1 MSRFLEALNGVRKEG
16 PPPVWLMRQAGRY
29 LPEYQAI
36 RRRIPLAQMFSTPEV
51 AAEVT
56 LLPIDI
62 LGVDAAILF
71 SDILV
76 AVEMLG
82 LKALYQDGTA
92 PRIIPRIE
100 TPQQVDAL
108 KQIPA
113 CQANSYVART
123 IQLLEPLLNC
133 PLIGF
138 VGGPFTLACYC
149 LEEGATG
156 AMQKMRFWMEHHPEA
171 LKLLLEKLTVALV
184 DLAKLQIEAGVEA
197 LQIFDSWAGVL
208 PKPLFERFALP
219 YLKKLTEQLKPLGVP
234 ILLFTR
240 HSASYVTELAALGAR
255 GISLSED
262 ADFREIREQLGS
274 QVVLQ
279 GNLSPDLLSG
289 PVSEV
294 VAATQRLL
302 QQMGGD
308 PAFIVNLAHG
318 VTPAAKVECVR
329 ALVDT
334 VRNGSAAA
342 W

>member
-36 RRRIPLAQMFSTPEV
+36 RRRIPLSQMFSTPEV

-56 LLPIDI
+56 LLPIEL
-62 LGVDAAILF
+62 LGADAAILF

-76 AVEMLG
+76 AVETLG
-82 LKALYQDGTA
+82 LKAVYQDGAA
-92 PRIIPRIE
+92 PCIIPRIE
-100 TPQQVDAL
+100 TPEQVATL
-108 KQIPA
+108 QQIPA
-113 CQANSYVART
+113 HQANSYVART
-123 IQLLEPLLNC
+123 IQLLQPLLTC

-156 AMQKMRFWMEHHPEA
+156 AMQKMRLWMEHHPEA
-171 LKLLLEKLTVALV
+171 LKALLEKLTAALV
-184 DLAKLQIEAGVEA
+184 DLAKLQIAAGVEA

-208 PKPLFERFALP
+208 PKPLFDRFALP
-219 YLKKLTEQLKPLGVP
+219 YLKKLTEQLEPLGVP

-240 HSASYVTELAALGAR
+240 YSSFYVTELASLGAR

-262 ADFREIREQLGS
+262 ADLPQIRRELGNR
-274 QVVLQ
+274 VVLQ

-289 PVSEV
+289 AVSEV
-294 VAATQRLL
+294 VAATQKLL
-302 QQMGGD
+302 QQMGDD

-318 VTPAAKVECVR
+318 VTPVAKVECVR
-329 ALVDT
+329 ALIDT
-334 VRNGSAAA
+334 VRNRSAAA
-342 W
+342 R